1 LFNAQP
7 SLTANRA
14 SNWSPEA
21 MRYDARLFKKA
32 LPELL
37 AASPTLK
44 NISYDLVDVGRQTL
58 ANESRLL
65 LPRIKVAFESK
76 NSRQFDQL
84 TRRWLHL
91 MDLQEQLLRTH
102 PSFMVG
108 TWLSYVQPWA
118 SSPDELRRLHFD
130 ARSLLT
136 TWGDRHASEEAS
148 LHDYGNKDWSGLTG
162 DYYKAR
168 WQAYFDALKEQLLT
182 GRPAQPID
190 WFAFGEKWNR
200 DARAYPTAP
209 TDDPRQVAREIVLA
223 SREMTGVAQ

>member
-21 MRYDARLFKKA
+21 MRYDARLFRQA

-37 AASPTLK
+37 ASSPSLK
-44 NISYDLVDVGRQTL
+44 NTSYDLVDVARQTL

-65 LPRIKVAFESK
+65 LPRIKAAFEA
-76 NSRQFDQL
+76 RDAAQFERL
-84 TRRWLHL
+84 TRRWLHY
-91 MDLQEQLLRTH
+91 MDLQEQLLQTH
-102 PSFMVG
+102 PDFMVG
-108 TWLSYVQPWA
+108 TWLNHVQSW
-118 SSPDELRRLHFD
+118 SSNPDELRRLNFD

-136 TWGDRHASEEAS
+136 TWGDRHASEEAN

-168 WQAYFDALKEQLLT
+168 WQAYFNSLQQQLST
-182 GRPAQPID
+182 GTPATPID
-190 WFAFGEKWNR
+190 WFALGEKWNR
-200 DARAYPTAP
+200 GTNTYPTVAAG
-209 TDDPRQVAREIVLA
+209 DPRQVATRI
-223 SREMTGVAQ
+223 AQAINEPE